1 MHLFKLQIRYL
12 SKFFNLFVQ
21 IADNLFVLYIRSSA
35 LAVLS
40 CTAEREQS
48 ASTRQLQEKQ

>member
-21 IADNLFVLYIRSSA
+21 IADNLFVLYIISSA

>member
-21 IADNLFVLYIRSSA
+21 IADKVFVLYIRSSA

>member
-21 IADNLFVLYIRSSA
+21 IADNLFVLYITYSA

>member
-21 IADNLFVLYIRSSA
+21 IADNLFVLYITSSA